1 MSTMSNNNGFA
12 TRSLIA
18 LLITLSILPIAVSIL
33 SYCANLKQDYDLLN
47 SEIAFMDLRRIML
60 ISYDIEINQYGINF
74 IYQNKD
80 YQVSLVNDKILL
92 QPGTQI
98 IVDKVKKC
106 LFYEA
111 NDSIYLKYTDY
122 DDNEYERNIGSAKR
136 FYIDDFSFDDDKL
149 SDTYNS
155 DE

>member
-122 DDNEYERNIGSAKR
+122 DDNEYERNIGGAKR

>member
-1 MSTMSNNNGFA
+1 MSNKRGFA

-33 SYCANLKQDYDLLN
+33 SYCASLKQDYDLLN

-60 ISYDIEINQYGINF
+60 ISYDIEINEYELSF
-74 IYQNKD
+74 IYHDKD
-80 YQVSLVNDKILL
+80 YKVSLVNNKILL

-98 IVDKVKKC
+98 IADNVQEC
-106 LFYEA
+106 SFYEN
-111 NDSIYLKYTDY
+111 NDSIYLKYKDF

-136 FYIDDFSFDDDKL
+136 FYITDFSNNNDEL
-149 SDTYNS
+149 SDTDNGN
-155 DE
+155 E